1 MEYGMEDYFEG
12 EGIAE
17 VSEKEKIKT
26 FKRVWTEN
34 AEACVAQNAIETAR
48 ALYFNAIKK
57 YPQKKS
63 LWFNAIKLEE

>member
-12 EGIAE
+12 EGITE

-34 AEACVAQNAIETAR
+34 AEACVA
-48 ALYFNAIKK
+48 
-57 YPQKKS
+57 
-63 LWFNAIKLEE
+63 